1 MADSGNLPAEQ
12 KPGNVKDDSKKKG
25 GAELEDDE
33 DSGALSVILVTI
45 FIILIWLAILALLV
59 KLDVGGFG
67 SGVLTPVLKN
77 VPVVNRILPGYNG
90 SISGNG
96 FATEEELN
104 GGYTDVDSAVSRIK
118 ELENQLTEAQ
128 QANNDLRIET
138 DELQE
143 EINRLRTFENNQVEF
158 EKIKD
163 EFYNEVVFSDKAPD
177 ISEYQKYYEEIE
189 PANAQVLYKQ
199 VVAEEE
205 TDKKMQEY
213 AKAYSAMKPKDAA
226 EIFNVMVQSSG
237 PDGDAY
243 LVARI
248 LEACGSDARGEI
260 LGQMEA
266 ENAAIVTNIM
276 EPEAVIDTSAGSAIP
291 IPSASSPEKKDEE
304 EDDEEEEEG
313 AAAPGAA
320 TQ

>member
-1 MADSGNLPAEQ
+1 MADSNKLPAEQ
-12 KPGNVKDDSKKKG
+12 KPGNMKENDKKKG
-25 GAELEDDE
+25 GADIDDDE

-77 VPVVNRILPGYNG
+77 VPMVNRILPGYNG
-90 SISGNG
+90 SVSGNG
-96 FATEEELN
+96 FDSPEGDMY

-128 QANNDLRIET
+128 QVNNDLRMQT
-138 DELQE
+138 DELQS
-143 EINRLRTFENNQVEF
+143 EINRLQTFENNQVEF

-177 ISEYQKYYEEIE
+177 ISEYQKYYEMIE
-189 PANAQVLYKQ
+189 PANAQILYKQ

-213 AKAYSAMKPKDAA
+213 AKAYSAMKAKDAA
-226 EIFNVMVQSSG
+226 AIFDVMVQSSG

-248 LEACGSDARGEI
+248 LKACGSDARGSI
-260 LGQMEA
+260 LGAMEA

-276 EPEAVIDTSAGSAIP
+276 EPAEVIDTSVGSS
-291 IPSASSPEKKDEE
+291 SAPTSVPV
-304 EDDEEEEEG
+304 EEG
-313 AAAPGAA
+313 NGEGEGEGEEP
-320 TQ
+320 

>member
-1 MADSGNLPAEQ
+1 MADSNLPAEQ
-12 KPGNVKDDSKKKG
+12 KPGNMKENDKKKG
-25 GAELEDDE
+25 NAEIEDDE

-90 SISGNG
+90 SVSGNG
-96 FATEEELN
+96 FDSPEGDMY

-128 QANNDLRIET
+128 QTNNDLRMQT
-138 DELQE
+138 DELQS
-143 EINRLRTFENNQVEF
+143 EINRLQTFENNQVEF

-177 ISEYQKYYEEIE
+177 ISEYQKYYEMIE
-189 PANAQVLYKQ
+189 PANAQILYKQ

-205 TDKKMQEY
+205 NDEKMQEY
-213 AKAYSAMKPKDAA
+213 AKAYSAMKAKDAA
-226 EIFNVMVQSSG
+226 GIFDVMVQSSG

-248 LEACGSDARGEI
+248 LEACGSDARGSI
-260 LGQMEA
+260 LGAMEPG
-266 ENAAIVTNIM
+266 NAAIVTNIM
-276 EPEAVIDTSAGSAIP
+276 EPDEVIDTSAGSS
-291 IPSASSPEKKDEE
+291 SAPSSPTPVPVDEDESE
-304 EDDEEEEEG
+304 EPE
-313 AAAPGAA
+313 P
-320 TQ
+320 

>member
-1 MADSGNLPAEQ
+1 MADGSNLPAEQ
-12 KPGNVKDDSKKKG
+12 GAGNVKENNRKKG
-25 GAELEDDE
+25 GEDINDDE
-33 DSGALSVILVTI
+33 DSGALSIILVTI
-45 FIILIWLAILALLV
+45 FIVLIWLAILGLLI

-67 SGVLTPVLKN
+67 SGVLTPVLKD
-77 VPVVNRILPGYNG
+77 VPIVNRVLPGYN
-90 SISGNG
+90 SALEGNG
-96 FATEEELN
+96 FGTDEID
-104 GGYTDVDSAVSRIK
+104 GGYTDVDSAVARIK

-128 QANNDLRIET
+128 QTNNDLRLAN
-138 DELQE
+138 DELQS
-143 EINRLRTFENNQVEF
+143 EIDRLRTFEKNQVEF

-177 ISEYQKYYEEIE
+177 PSEYQKYYEQIE
-189 PANAQVLYKQ
+189 PANAQILYKQ

-237 PDGDAY
+237 ADGDAY

-260 LGQMEA
+260 LGAMEPD
-266 ENAAIVTNIM
+266 NAAIVTNIM
-276 EPEAVIDTSAGSAIP
+276 EPEAVIDTTGSGP
-291 IPSASSPEKKDEE
+291 TPVPEEFANNSGDNDEE
-304 EDDEEEEEG
+304 TAEE
-313 AAAPGAA
+313 
-320 TQ
+320 

>member
-1 MADSGNLPAEQ
+1 MADGNNLPAEQ
-12 KPGNVKDDSKKKG
+12 GAGNVRENSRKKG
-25 GAELEDDE
+25 GEDINDDE
-33 DSGALSVILVTI
+33 DSGALSIILVTI
-45 FIILIWLAILALLV
+45 FIVLIWLAILGLLI

-67 SGVLTPVLKN
+67 SGVLTPVLKD
-77 VPVVNRILPGYNG
+77 VPFVNRVLPGYNADLE
-90 SISGNG
+90 GNG
-96 FATEEELN
+96 FGTDEID
-104 GGYTDVDSAVSRIK
+104 GGYTDVDSAVARIK

-128 QANNDLRIET
+128 QTNNDLRLSN
-138 DELQE
+138 DELQS
-143 EINRLRTFENNQVEF
+143 EIDRLRTFENNQVEF

-177 ISEYQKYYEEIE
+177 PSEYQKYYEQIE
-189 PANAQVLYKQ
+189 PANAQILYKQ

-237 PDGDAY
+237 ADGDAY

-260 LGQMEA
+260 LGAMEA
-266 ENAAIVTNIM
+266 DNAAIVTNIM
-276 EPEAVIDTSAGSAIP
+276 EPEAVIDTTGSGP
-291 IPSASSPEKKDEE
+291 KPVPEEFANNGSGGSDSGDTGGEADSGE
-304 EDDEEEEEG
+304 
-313 AAAPGAA
+313 
-320 TQ
+320 